1 MEDFFEKSLDSWR
14 HRGDSFVEMP
24 FSGVEVESS
33 GVALTS
39 VGCRGE
45 FNLAAISSQVSE
57 IRIIAVQRDGNL
69 THRNPP

>member
-1 MEDFFEKSLDSWR
+1 
-14 HRGDSFVEMP
+14 MP